1 MGLGNIGPLK
11 PDALLKARSVR
22 AQFGAKSFGP
32 LASPAHETEARSS
45 KGGLVALSSSKLQ
58 CSDFSAKE
66 VLSIVQ
72 SQESSKKKSRF
83 LYPFVNISLCR
94 FLKKKKKIRQR

>member
-11 PDALLKARSVR
+11 PDALLKARFVR
-22 AQFGAKSFGP
+22 AQFGAKSIGP

-58 CSDFSAKE
+58 CSDSSAKE

-83 LYPFVNISLCR
+83 LYPFVNISLCC
-94 FLKKKKKIRQR
+94 FL